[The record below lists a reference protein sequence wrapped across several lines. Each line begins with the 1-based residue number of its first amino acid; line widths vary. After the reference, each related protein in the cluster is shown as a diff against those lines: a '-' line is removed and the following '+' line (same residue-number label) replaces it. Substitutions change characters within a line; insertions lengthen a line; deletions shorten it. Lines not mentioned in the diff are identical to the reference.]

1 MRVLIGED
9 ELLQR
14 QGLALQLATAGFEV
28 CGAVADAVSLV
39 RDAREQQ
46 PDVVITD
53 IRMPPG
59 QRDDGLQAA
68 LQIGEELIDVGV
80 VVLSHHLQRSY
91 AIELLGDRPAGVG
104 YLLKQ
109 RVTHVDRFCA
119 DVCRVAT
126 GGTVLDPEVVMI
138 MVDRA
143 RRKTGAVD
151 RLTTRQTEVLAL
163 MAQGRTNAAIARALA
178 ITEKAVVRHVSN
190 LYDLLDLPP
199 SPDDHRRVLAVVRFL
214 TR

>member
-53 IRMPPG
+53 IRMPPDL
-59 QRDDGLQAA
+59 RDDGLQAA
-68 LQIGEELIDVGV
+68 LQIRRELSDVGV

-109 RVTHVDRFCA
+109 RVTRVDRFCA
-119 DVCRVAT
+119 DVRRVAA

-138 MVDRA
+138 MVARA
-143 RRKTGAVD
+143 RSTHSLD

-163 MAQGRTNAAIARALA
+163 MAQGRSNAAIARALA

-190 LYDLLDLPP
+190 LYDVLDLPP
-199 SPDDHRRVLAVVRFL
+199 SSDDHRRVLAVVRFL
-214 TR
+214 AR